1 MHKLRLYMLPMN
13 DDGTFDVRWTNTEM
27 RPRGV
32 VRVKISTPIGDR
44 PIVAELAAL
53 KYLLEEKAALGH
65 NRAGSNDVELV
76 VSHGAIRRLHR
87 CQSDKE
93 HLAPYAN
100 FLTTRFLSCRVRV
113 DKDTRWFEG
122 IPPETIELLPIAGP
136 QRETLNFTGLGKVA
150 ISRHV
155 IGRFS
160 DRFLTHLPLSEA
172 PQTAWRKLLKLCS
185 DKTVREVSRKS
196 LWAGVNAANQGWQE
210 GRYFLNPNHDL
221 VFVVANDPRG
231 ARQLVTVYRANHQF
245 HELRKA
251 A

>member
-1 MHKLRLYMLPMN
+1 MHQLKLYTLPMN
-13 DDGTFDVRWTNTEM
+13 EDGTFDVRWTNTAT

-32 VRVKISTPIGDR
+32 VRVGIAAPAKDR
-44 PIVAELAAL
+44 PIIAELVAL
-53 KYLLEEKAALGH
+53 KYLLEQKAILGH

-76 VSHGAIRRLHR
+76 VSHRAIRKLHR
-87 CQSDKE
+87 CQSGKE

-100 FLTTRFLSCRVRV
+100 FLTTRFLSCRIRV
-113 DKDTRWFEG
+113 DKDTRWFDG
-122 IPPETIELLPIAGP
+122 IPPETIEYLPISGP
-136 QRETLNFTGLGKVA
+136 QRETIEFTGLGKVA

-160 DRFLTHLPLSEA
+160 DRFLPHLAPSEA

-196 LWAGVNAANQGWQE
+196 LWAGVNAANEGRQE
-210 GRYFLNPNHDL
+210 GRYFLSPKHDL
-221 VFVVANDPRG
+221 VLVVANDRRG
-231 ARQLVTVYRANHQF
+231 VRQLVTVYRANHQF
-245 HELRKA
+245 HVLLKA